1 MSYCPASLLSCDSK
15 NSLKKKY
22 IRATLRILYCENY
35 FSRRLW
41 TTTRILIKPFFTKGK
56 REREREK
63 LRVVDPW
70 LDFIRGVKLS
80 LKGATWKTSE
90 IFIWRDDFGNEMISD
105 GNFHDNFLRS
115 GLFERIPVGVA
126 RERFRA
132 EMPVEGNSSG
142 GARIESSLRQLHRD
156 QCLVAAGH
164 FSKFDEIKSLGDHRG
179 DNSSLRTQNPGVS
192 NIFTRGNN

>member
-15 NSLKKKY
+15 NSLKKKIY
-22 IRATLRILYCENY
+22 SRHSPYPPLRKLFLSPTLDNDSDPYQ
-35 FSRRLW
+35 
-41 TTTRILIKPFFTKGK
+41 TTFYERK
-56 REREREK
+56 EREREK

-105 GNFHDNFLRS
+105 GNFHDKFLRS

-179 DNSSLRTQNPGVS
+179 DNSSLASEPWC
-192 NIFTRGNN
+192 FEYFYAWK